1 MINGGYYEG
10 EWYDCM
16 RDGYGIHVFII
27 ILIYSIGLMVDIM
40 KVIGKQIKQKV
51 KEN

>member
-27 ILIYSIGLMVDIM
+27 ILIQHWADGGYYEGEWKAD
-40 KVIGKQIKQKV
+40 KAEG
-51 KEN
+51 